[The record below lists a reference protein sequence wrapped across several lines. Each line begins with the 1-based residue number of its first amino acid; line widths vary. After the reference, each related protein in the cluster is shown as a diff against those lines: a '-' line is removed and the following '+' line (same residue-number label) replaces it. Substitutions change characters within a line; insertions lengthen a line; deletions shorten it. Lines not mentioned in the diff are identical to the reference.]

1 MRGDGAAVEPKD
13 SMIKAPADGIVSFL
27 FPTKHAIGFETTD
40 GIALLIHIG
49 IDTVKLKGE
58 GFEVLVE
65 EGQKVKKGEPL
76 LKVDLSYIKE
86 HAPSLISPVVCSELE
101 KNDKVYLLRTGTI
114 KAGEPL
120 FQIERY

>member
-1 MRGDGAAVEPKD
+1 
-13 SMIKAPADGIVSFL
+13 MIIL
-27 FPTKHAIGFETTD
+27 TKENI
-40 GIALLIHIG
+40 
-49 IDTVKLKGE
+49 
-58 GFEVLVE
+58 
-65 EGQKVKKGEPL
+65 
-76 LKVDLSYIKE
+76 LSYIKE